1 MKIDLYWVLTGYPMV
16 GYIFYILKNNEY
28 SSIPLDL
35 LSNLRR
41 QKEKRLNDIGLETLN
56 ILYSAYALTFSI
68 QFLMKTLSTSKSK
81 DNKMEVSTTVLITS
95 FLLQSKNH
103 RNGNIEKSYK
113 LKPWRRTF
121 PFPGYRLIKA
131 TLRKQRGFW
140 SLLFCPPSASLSFVS
155 SFWSHLYAERI
166 WNLCKISIFV

>member
-41 QKEKRLNDIGLETLN
+41 QTTKGETSQWYRLRDIEYFIFCVCLN
-56 ILYSAYALTFSI
+56 IFYSISDEDLIYVKVQI
-68 QFLMKTLSTSKSK
+68 
-81 DNKMEVSTTVLITS
+81 LITS

-155 SFWSHLYAERI
+155 SFWSHLCAEGI

>member
-1 MKIDLYWVLTGYPMV
+1 MNIDLFWVLTGYPMV
-16 GYIFYILKNNEY
+16 GYIFYIFKKNEY

-41 QKEKRLNDIGLETLN
+41 QTTKWETSQWFGLETLN
-56 ILYSAYALTFSI
+56 ILYSAYAITFSI
-68 QFLMKTLSTSKSK
+68 QFLMKTLSTPKSK

-103 RNGNIEKSYK
+103 RNGKIGKSYK

-131 TLRKQRGFW
+131 TLQKQRGFW

-155 SFWSHLYAERI
+155 SFWSHLYAEGI
-166 WNLCKISIFV
+166 WNLCKIS